1 MKNPFRKKTLT
12 PREVFIRTFLD
23 CIAPGVVKFEVDHYI
38 FGNTYRCVWA
48 LREYPASTESQAIL
62 RHLGEKS
69 GVTLR
74 IYCRQ
79 VSPGEEDRIIDNANK
94 KNKLD
99 GSDPNKLRQAVEAES
114 NLRDV
119 AELVHK
125 MHREHE
131 PLLHCAVYLEMT
143 ADSMEHLRQLQ
154 TDVLTELVRCKLNV
168 DKLLLRQKQG
178 FYCASP
184 VGYNALGREFERVL
198 PAGSVANLYPF
209 NYSGKTDP
217 NGFYIG
223 KDKYGSNI
231 VVDFDRRDSDKTSAN
246 ILILGNSGQ
255 GKSYLMKLLICN
267 LLEAGKSVVSLDA
280 EHELEELCDKLGGCF
295 IDLMAGEKRINVL
308 EVRCWNEDTE
318 ADESAPGAFRKSTL
332 LARHISFLKDFFRAY
347 KEFSDPQ
354 LDTIEIMLSK
364 LYQKWGISEET
375 DFRQLKPEDYPILSD
390 LYALINDELVNY
402 RKGSLYTRELLQEVL
417 LGLHS
422 LCVGADA
429 PFFNGHT
436 NISDD
441 RFLVFGVGGVL
452 TAARSLRNAL
462 LFNVLAYM
470 SDRLLTAGNT
480 VAALDEL
487 YLWLSNP
494 VAIEYIRNCLKRVRK
509 RDSALMM
516 ASQNLEDFD
525 QEGVR
530 EMTKPLFAIPPHQFL
545 FNPGSIDRR
554 FYMDMLQ
561 LDEAEFELIRR
572 ARRGECLFKCGA
584 ERYHLKVIAPDHIPQ
599 DWFERVQR
607 LFKSREK
614 TVSVEKTPFHGRIQ
628 CSCGAACRS
637 KRSTS
642 ARYWL
647 CMRHDGDEAACP
659 ITQIPETQIQ
669 QAFLRLYYNLKH
681 QGSCILPD
689 LIANLRSIRERKF
702 LWSVDVIELNRQIAE
717 LTSQNQ
723 LLTTLRESGC
733 VDPDIFISKSNKL
746 TEQLRAVKQAKSRI
760 LNQDGDDTIPCT
772 QELITIL
779 KRGPETLHDF
789 DGELFGQLIDK
800 VIIESNTSLR
810 FRLKNGLE
818 LRESIERTVR

>member
-1 MKNPFRKKTLT
+1 MKNPFHKKEISPQET
-12 PREVFIRTFLD
+12 FIRSFLD

-143 ADSMEHLRQLQ
+143 ADSMEYLRQLQ

-184 VGYNALGREFERVL
+184 VGHNALGREFERVL

-217 NGFYIG
+217 KGIYIG

-231 VVDFDRRDSDKTSAN
+231 VVDFDRRESDKTSAN

-267 LLEAGKSVVSLDA
+267 LLEAGKSVISLDA
-280 EHELEELCDKLGGCF
+280 EHELEELCGKLGGCF
-295 IDLMAGEKRINVL
+295 IDLMGGEKRINVL
-308 EVRCWNEDTE
+308 EVRCWNEGTDMET
-318 ADESAPGAFRKSTL
+318 DESAPEAFRKSTL

-347 KEFSDPQ
+347 KDFSDPQ
-354 LDTIEIMLSK
+354 LDTIEIMLSA
-364 LYQKWGISEET
+364 LYKKWGISEET
-375 DFRQLKPEDYPILSD
+375 DFRQLKPGDYPVLSD
-390 LYALINDELVNY
+390 LYALINNELVNY
-402 RKGSLYTRELLQEVL
+402 RNGSLYTRELLQEVL

-452 TAARSLRNAL
+452 TAAKSLRNAL

-545 FNPGSIDRR
+545 FNPGSIGRR

-584 ERYHLKVIAPDHIPQ
+584 ERYHLKVIAPDH
-599 DWFERVQR
+599 
-607 LFKSREK
+607 K
-614 TVSVEKTPFHGRIQ
+614 
-628 CSCGAACRS
+628 
-637 KRSTS
+637 
-642 ARYWL
+642 
-647 CMRHDGDEAACP
+647 
-659 ITQIPETQIQ
+659 
-669 QAFLRLYYNLKH
+669 
-681 QGSCILPD
+681 
-689 LIANLRSIRERKF
+689 
-702 LWSVDVIELNRQIAE
+702 
-717 LTSQNQ
+717 
-723 LLTTLRESGC
+723 
-733 VDPDIFISKSNKL
+733 
-746 TEQLRAVKQAKSRI
+746 AV
-760 LNQDGDDTIPCT
+760 
-772 QELITIL
+772 
-779 KRGPETLHDF
+779 
-789 DGELFGQLIDK
+789 LFGTAGGK
-800 VIIESNTSLR
+800 
-810 FRLKNGLE
+810 
-818 LRESIERTVR
+818 

>member
-1 MKNPFRKKTLT
+1 MKNPFHKKEIS
-12 PREVFIRTFLD
+12 PQEAFIRSFLD

-267 LLEAGKSVVSLDA
+267 LLEVGKSVISLDA
-280 EHELEELCDKLGGCF
+280 EHELEELCGNLNGCF
-295 IDLMAGEKRINVL
+295 VDLMAGEKRINVL

-318 ADESAPGAFRKSTL
+318 ADESAPEAFRKSTL

-347 KEFSDPQ
+347 KDFSDPQ
-354 LDTIEIMLSK
+354 LDTIEIMLSA

-375 DFRQLKPEDYPILSD
+375 DFRRLMPEDYPILSD

-402 RKGSLYTRELLQEVL
+402 RNGSLYTRELLQEAL

-441 RFLVFGVGGVL
+441 RLLVFGVGGVL

-494 VAIEYIRNCLKRVRK
+494 IAIEYIRNCLKRVRK

-545 FNPGSIDRR
+545 FNPGSIGKR

-561 LDEAEFELIRR
+561 LNEAEFDLIQH
-572 ARRGECLFKCGA
+572 ARRGECLFKCGM
-584 ERYHLKVIAPDHIPQ
+584 ERYHLEVKAPPY
-599 DWFERVQR
+599 
-607 LFKSREK
+607 K
-614 TVSVEKTPFHGRIQ
+614 
-628 CSCGAACRS
+628 AA
-637 KRSTS
+637 
-642 ARYWL
+642 
-647 CMRHDGDEAACP
+647 
-659 ITQIPETQIQ
+659 
-669 QAFLRLYYNLKH
+669 
-681 QGSCILPD
+681 
-689 LIANLRSIRERKF
+689 
-702 LWSVDVIELNRQIAE
+702 
-717 LTSQNQ
+717 
-723 LLTTLRESGC
+723 
-733 VDPDIFISKSNKL
+733 
-746 TEQLRAVKQAKSRI
+746 
-760 LNQDGDDTIPCT
+760 
-772 QELITIL
+772 
-779 KRGPETLHDF
+779 
-789 DGELFGQLIDK
+789 LFGTK
-800 VIIESNTSLR
+800 GG
-810 FRLKNGLE
+810 K
-818 LRESIERTVR
+818 

>member
-1 MKNPFRKKTLT
+1 MKNPFRKKEPT
-12 PREVFIRTFLD
+12 PREAFLRTYLD

-38 FGNTYRCVWA
+38 FGSTYRCVWA
-48 LREYPASTESQAIL
+48 LREYPASTEAQAIL

-99 GSDPNKLRQAVEAES
+99 GSDPNKLRQTVEAES

-143 ADSMEHLRQLQ
+143 ADSMERLKRLQ

-178 FYCASP
+178 FCCVSP
-184 VGYNALGREFERVL
+184 VGHNALGREFERVL

-217 NGFYIG
+217 KGIYIG

-231 VVDFDRRDSDKTSAN
+231 VVDFDRRESDKTSAN

-267 LLEAGKSVVSLDA
+267 LLEAGKSVISLDA
-280 EHELEELCDKLGGCF
+280 EHELEELCGNLGGCF

-308 EVRCWNEDTE
+308 EVRCWDEGDTSE
-318 ADESAPGAFRKSTL
+318 TDESVPEAFRKSTL
-332 LARHISFLKDFFRAY
+332 LARHISILKDFFRAY

-364 LYQKWGISEET
+364 LYQKWGITEET
-375 DFRQLKPEDYPILSD
+375 DFRQLAPEDYPILSD
-390 LYALINDELVNY
+390 LYALMEEELRHY
-402 RKGSLYTRELLQEVL
+402 QAGSLYTRELLQEVL

-422 LCVGADA
+422 LCMGADA

-436 NISDD
+436 NITGD
-441 RFLVFGVGGVL
+441 RFLVFGVGGML
-452 TAARSLRNAL
+452 TAAKSLRNAL

-509 RDSALMM
+509 RDSALLM

-545 FNPGSIDRR
+545 FNPGSIGRR

-561 LDEAEFELIRR
+561 LDEAEFELIRH

-584 ERYHLKVIAPDHIPQ
+584 ERYLLEVKAPPH
-599 DWFERVQR
+599 
-607 LFKSREK
+607 K
-614 TVSVEKTPFHGRIQ
+614 
-628 CSCGAACRS
+628 AA
-637 KRSTS
+637 
-642 ARYWL
+642 
-647 CMRHDGDEAACP
+647 
-659 ITQIPETQIQ
+659 
-669 QAFLRLYYNLKH
+669 
-681 QGSCILPD
+681 
-689 LIANLRSIRERKF
+689 
-702 LWSVDVIELNRQIAE
+702 
-717 LTSQNQ
+717 
-723 LLTTLRESGC
+723 
-733 VDPDIFISKSNKL
+733 
-746 TEQLRAVKQAKSRI
+746 
-760 LNQDGDDTIPCT
+760 
-772 QELITIL
+772 
-779 KRGPETLHDF
+779 
-789 DGELFGQLIDK
+789 LFG
-800 VIIESNTSLR
+800 TAGGR
-810 FRLKNGLE
+810 
-818 LRESIERTVR
+818 

>member
-1 MKNPFRKKTLT
+1 MRNPFRKKT
-12 PREVFIRTFLD
+12 PSPQEAFIRSFLD

-131 PLLHCAVYLEMT
+131 PLFHCAVYLEMT
-143 ADSMEHLRQLQ
+143 ADSMEYLRQLQ

-231 VVDFDRRDSDKTSAN
+231 AVDFDRRDSDKTSAN

-308 EVRCWNEDTE
+308 EVRCWNEDTDME
-318 ADESAPGAFRKSTL
+318 TDESAPEAFRKSTL

-347 KEFSDPQ
+347 KDFSDPQ
-354 LDTIEIMLSK
+354 LDTIEIMLSA
-364 LYQKWGISEET
+364 LYKKCGISEET
-375 DFRQLKPEDYPILSD
+375 DFRRLKPEDYPVLSD
-390 LYALINDELVNY
+390 LYALINNELVNY
-402 RKGSLYTRELLQEVL
+402 RNGSLYTRELLQEVL

-452 TAARSLRNAL
+452 TAAKSLRNAL

-470 SDRLLTAGNT
+470 SDRLLTVGNT

-509 RDSALMM
+509 RDSALIM

-545 FNPGSIDRR
+545 FNPGSIGRR

-572 ARRGECLFKCGA
+572 ARRGECLYKCGA
-584 ERYHLKVIAPDHIPQ
+584 ERYHLKVIAPDY
-599 DWFERVQR
+599 
-607 LFKSREK
+607 K
-614 TVSVEKTPFHGRIQ
+614 
-628 CSCGAACRS
+628 
-637 KRSTS
+637 
-642 ARYWL
+642 
-647 CMRHDGDEAACP
+647 
-659 ITQIPETQIQ
+659 
-669 QAFLRLYYNLKH
+669 
-681 QGSCILPD
+681 
-689 LIANLRSIRERKF
+689 
-702 LWSVDVIELNRQIAE
+702 
-717 LTSQNQ
+717 
-723 LLTTLRESGC
+723 
-733 VDPDIFISKSNKL
+733 
-746 TEQLRAVKQAKSRI
+746 AV
-760 LNQDGDDTIPCT
+760 
-772 QELITIL
+772 
-779 KRGPETLHDF
+779 
-789 DGELFGQLIDK
+789 LFGTAGGK
-800 VIIESNTSLR
+800 
-810 FRLKNGLE
+810 
-818 LRESIERTVR
+818 

>member
-1 MKNPFRKKTLT
+1 MKNPFCKRTPT
-12 PREVFIRTFLD
+12 PREVFIRTYLD
-23 CIAPGVVKFEVDHYI
+23 SIAPGVVKFEVDHYI
-38 FGNTYRCVWA
+38 FGSTYRCVWA
-48 LREYPASTESQAIL
+48 LREYPASTEAQAIL

-74 IYCRQ
+74 LYCRQ

-99 GSDPNKLRQAVEAES
+99 GADPNKLRQAVEAES

-143 ADSMEHLRQLQ
+143 ADSAEHLRQLQ

-217 NGFYIG
+217 NGFHIG

-280 EHELEELCDKLGGCF
+280 EHELEELCGKLGGCF

-318 ADESAPGAFRKSTL
+318 ADESAPEAFRKSTL

-347 KEFSDPQ
+347 KDFSDPQ

-364 LYQKWGISEET
+364 LYRKWGISEET

-494 VAIEYIRNCLKRVRK
+494 IAIEYIRNCLKRVRK
-509 RDSALMM
+509 RDSALIM

-545 FNPGSIDRR
+545 FNPGSIGKR

-561 LDEAEFELIRR
+561 LDEAEFELIQH
-572 ARRGECLFKCGA
+572 ARRGECLFKCGM
-584 ERYHLKVIAPDHIPQ
+584 ERYHLKVIAPDH
-599 DWFERVQR
+599 
-607 LFKSREK
+607 K
-614 TVSVEKTPFHGRIQ
+614 
-628 CSCGAACRS
+628 
-637 KRSTS
+637 
-642 ARYWL
+642 
-647 CMRHDGDEAACP
+647 
-659 ITQIPETQIQ
+659 
-669 QAFLRLYYNLKH
+669 
-681 QGSCILPD
+681 
-689 LIANLRSIRERKF
+689 
-702 LWSVDVIELNRQIAE
+702 
-717 LTSQNQ
+717 
-723 LLTTLRESGC
+723 
-733 VDPDIFISKSNKL
+733 
-746 TEQLRAVKQAKSRI
+746 AV
-760 LNQDGDDTIPCT
+760 
-772 QELITIL
+772 
-779 KRGPETLHDF
+779 
-789 DGELFGQLIDK
+789 LFGMAGGK
-800 VIIESNTSLR
+800 
-810 FRLKNGLE
+810 
-818 LRESIERTVR
+818 

>member
-69 GVTLR
+69 CVTLR

-143 ADSMEHLRQLQ
+143 ADSAEHLRQLQ

-280 EHELEELCDKLGGCF
+280 EHELEELCGKLGGCF

-308 EVRCWNEDTE
+308 EVRYWNEDTDME
-318 ADESAPGAFRKSTL
+318 TDESAPEAFRKSTL

-347 KEFSDPQ
+347 KDFSDPQ
-354 LDTIEIMLSK
+354 LDTIEIMLSE
-364 LYQKWGISEET
+364 LYRKWGISEET

-390 LYALINDELVNY
+390 LYALINNELVNY
-402 RKGSLYTRELLQEVL
+402 RNGSLYTRELLQEVL

-452 TAARSLRNAL
+452 TAAKSLRNAL

-509 RDSALMM
+509 RDSALLM

-545 FNPGSIDRR
+545 FNPGSIGRR

-572 ARRGECLFKCGA
+572 ARRGECLFKCGM
-584 ERYHLKVIAPDHIPQ
+584 ERYHLEVKAPPY
-599 DWFERVQR
+599 
-607 LFKSREK
+607 K
-614 TVSVEKTPFHGRIQ
+614 
-628 CSCGAACRS
+628 AA
-637 KRSTS
+637 
-642 ARYWL
+642 
-647 CMRHDGDEAACP
+647 
-659 ITQIPETQIQ
+659 
-669 QAFLRLYYNLKH
+669 
-681 QGSCILPD
+681 
-689 LIANLRSIRERKF
+689 
-702 LWSVDVIELNRQIAE
+702 
-717 LTSQNQ
+717 
-723 LLTTLRESGC
+723 
-733 VDPDIFISKSNKL
+733 
-746 TEQLRAVKQAKSRI
+746 
-760 LNQDGDDTIPCT
+760 
-772 QELITIL
+772 
-779 KRGPETLHDF
+779 
-789 DGELFGQLIDK
+789 LFGTK
-800 VIIESNTSLR
+800 GG
-810 FRLKNGLE
+810 K
-818 LRESIERTVR
+818 

>member
-1 MKNPFRKKTLT
+1 MKNPFHKKEIS
-12 PREVFIRTFLD
+12 PQEAFIRSFLD

-143 ADSMEHLRQLQ
+143 ADSAEHLRQLQ

-267 LLEAGKSVVSLDA
+267 LLEAGKSVISLDA
-280 EHELEELCDKLGGCF
+280 EHELEELCGNLNGCF
-295 IDLMAGEKRINVL
+295 VDLMAGERRINVL

-318 ADESAPGAFRKSTL
+318 ADESAPEAFRKSTL

-347 KEFSDPQ
+347 KDFSDPQ
-354 LDTIEIMLSK
+354 LDTIEIMLSA
-364 LYQKWGISEET
+364 LYKKWGISEET
-375 DFRQLKPEDYPILSD
+375 DFRRLTPEDYPILSD
-390 LYALINDELVNY
+390 LYALINNELVNY
-402 RKGSLYTRELLQEVL
+402 RNGSLYTRELLQEVL

-452 TAARSLRNAL
+452 TAAKSLRNAL

-487 YLWLSNP
+487 YLWLSSP
-494 VAIEYIRNCLKRVRK
+494 IAIEYIRNCLKRVRK
-509 RDSALMM
+509 RDSALIM

-545 FNPGSIDRR
+545 FNPGSIGRR

-561 LDEAEFELIRR
+561 LDEAEFELIQH

-584 ERYHLKVIAPDHIPQ
+584 ERYHLKVIAPDH
-599 DWFERVQR
+599 
-607 LFKSREK
+607 K
-614 TVSVEKTPFHGRIQ
+614 
-628 CSCGAACRS
+628 
-637 KRSTS
+637 
-642 ARYWL
+642 
-647 CMRHDGDEAACP
+647 
-659 ITQIPETQIQ
+659 
-669 QAFLRLYYNLKH
+669 
-681 QGSCILPD
+681 
-689 LIANLRSIRERKF
+689 
-702 LWSVDVIELNRQIAE
+702 
-717 LTSQNQ
+717 
-723 LLTTLRESGC
+723 
-733 VDPDIFISKSNKL
+733 
-746 TEQLRAVKQAKSRI
+746 AV
-760 LNQDGDDTIPCT
+760 
-772 QELITIL
+772 
-779 KRGPETLHDF
+779 
-789 DGELFGQLIDK
+789 LFGTAGGK
-800 VIIESNTSLR
+800 
-810 FRLKNGLE
+810 
-818 LRESIERTVR
+818 

>member
-1 MKNPFRKKTLT
+1 MKNPFRKKEPT
-12 PREVFIRTFLD
+12 PREAFLRTYLD

-99 GSDPNKLRQAVEAES
+99 GSDTNKLRQAVEAES

-143 ADSMEHLRQLQ
+143 ADSMEYLRQLQ

-267 LLEAGKSVVSLDA
+267 LLEAGKSVISLDA
-280 EHELEELCDKLGGCF
+280 EHELEELCGNLNGCF
-295 IDLMAGEKRINVL
+295 VDLMAGERRINVL

-318 ADESAPGAFRKSTL
+318 ADESAPEAFRKSTL

-347 KEFSDPQ
+347 KDFSDPQ
-354 LDTIEIMLSK
+354 LDTIEIMLSA
-364 LYQKWGISEET
+364 LYKKWGISEET
-375 DFRQLKPEDYPILSD
+375 DFRRLTPEDYPILSD
-390 LYALINDELVNY
+390 LYALINNELVNY
-402 RKGSLYTRELLQEVL
+402 RNGSLYTRELLQEVL

-452 TAARSLRNAL
+452 TAAKSLRNAL

-545 FNPGSIDRR
+545 FNPGSIGRR

-572 ARRGECLFKCGA
+572 TRRGECLFKCGA
-584 ERYHLKVIAPDHIPQ
+584 ERYHLKVIAPDH
-599 DWFERVQR
+599 
-607 LFKSREK
+607 K
-614 TVSVEKTPFHGRIQ
+614 
-628 CSCGAACRS
+628 
-637 KRSTS
+637 
-642 ARYWL
+642 
-647 CMRHDGDEAACP
+647 
-659 ITQIPETQIQ
+659 
-669 QAFLRLYYNLKH
+669 
-681 QGSCILPD
+681 
-689 LIANLRSIRERKF
+689 
-702 LWSVDVIELNRQIAE
+702 
-717 LTSQNQ
+717 
-723 LLTTLRESGC
+723 
-733 VDPDIFISKSNKL
+733 
-746 TEQLRAVKQAKSRI
+746 AV
-760 LNQDGDDTIPCT
+760 
-772 QELITIL
+772 
-779 KRGPETLHDF
+779 
-789 DGELFGQLIDK
+789 LFGTAGGK
-800 VIIESNTSLR
+800 
-810 FRLKNGLE
+810 
-818 LRESIERTVR
+818 

>member
-1 MKNPFRKKTLT
+1 MKNPFRKKEPT
-12 PREVFIRTFLD
+12 PREAFLRTYLD

-38 FGNTYRCVWA
+38 FGSTYRCVWA
-48 LREYPASTESQAIL
+48 LREYPASTEAQAIL

-99 GSDPNKLRQAVEAES
+99 GSDPNKLRQTVEAES

-143 ADSMEHLRQLQ
+143 ADSMEGLKRLQ

-178 FYCASP
+178 FCCVSP
-184 VGYNALGREFERVL
+184 VGHNALGREFERVL

-217 NGFYIG
+217 KGIYIG

-231 VVDFDRRDSDKTSAN
+231 VVDFDRRESDKTSAN

-255 GKSYLMKLLICN
+255 GKSHLMKLLICN
-267 LLEAGKSVVSLDA
+267 LLEAGKSVISLDA
-280 EHELEELCDKLGGCF
+280 EHELEELCGNLGGCF

-308 EVRCWNEDTE
+308 EVRCWDEGDTSE
-318 ADESAPGAFRKSTL
+318 TDESVPEAFRKSTL

-364 LYQKWGISEET
+364 LYQKWGITEET
-375 DFRQLKPEDYPILSD
+375 DFQQLAPEDYPILSD
-390 LYALINDELVNY
+390 LYALMEEELRHY
-402 RKGSLYTRELLQEVL
+402 QAGSLYTRELLQEVL

-422 LCVGADA
+422 LCMGADA

-436 NISDD
+436 NITGD
-441 RFLVFGVGGVL
+441 RFLVFGVGGML
-452 TAARSLRNAL
+452 TAAKSLRNAL

-509 RDSALMM
+509 RDSALLM

-545 FNPGSIDRR
+545 FNPGSIGRR

-561 LDEAEFELIRR
+561 LDEAEFELIRH

-584 ERYHLKVIAPDHIPQ
+584 ERYLLEVKAPPH
-599 DWFERVQR
+599 
-607 LFKSREK
+607 K
-614 TVSVEKTPFHGRIQ
+614 
-628 CSCGAACRS
+628 AA
-637 KRSTS
+637 
-642 ARYWL
+642 
-647 CMRHDGDEAACP
+647 
-659 ITQIPETQIQ
+659 
-669 QAFLRLYYNLKH
+669 
-681 QGSCILPD
+681 
-689 LIANLRSIRERKF
+689 
-702 LWSVDVIELNRQIAE
+702 
-717 LTSQNQ
+717 
-723 LLTTLRESGC
+723 
-733 VDPDIFISKSNKL
+733 
-746 TEQLRAVKQAKSRI
+746 
-760 LNQDGDDTIPCT
+760 
-772 QELITIL
+772 
-779 KRGPETLHDF
+779 
-789 DGELFGQLIDK
+789 LFG
-800 VIIESNTSLR
+800 TAGGR
-810 FRLKNGLE
+810 
-818 LRESIERTVR
+818 

>member
-1 MKNPFRKKTLT
+1 MKNLFHKKEIS
-12 PREVFIRTFLD
+12 PQEAFIRSFLD

-99 GSDPNKLRQAVEAES
+99 GSAPNKLRQAVEAES

-231 VVDFDRRDSDKTSAN
+231 AVDFDRRDSDKTSAN

-267 LLEAGKSVVSLDA
+267 LLETGKSVVSLDA
-280 EHELEELCDKLGGCF
+280 EHELEELCGKLGGCF

-318 ADESAPGAFRKSTL
+318 ADESVPEAFRKSTL

-347 KEFSDPQ
+347 KDFSDPQ
-354 LDTIEIMLSK
+354 LDTIEIMLSA
-364 LYQKWGISEET
+364 LYKKWGISEET
-375 DFRQLKPEDYPILSD
+375 DFRRLKPEDYPILSD

-402 RKGSLYTRELLQEVL
+402 RNGSLYTRELLQEVL

-452 TAARSLRNAL
+452 TAAKSLRNAL

-545 FNPGSIDRR
+545 FNPGSIGRR

-584 ERYHLKVIAPDHIPQ
+584 ERYHLKVIAPDH
-599 DWFERVQR
+599 
-607 LFKSREK
+607 K
-614 TVSVEKTPFHGRIQ
+614 
-628 CSCGAACRS
+628 
-637 KRSTS
+637 
-642 ARYWL
+642 
-647 CMRHDGDEAACP
+647 
-659 ITQIPETQIQ
+659 
-669 QAFLRLYYNLKH
+669 
-681 QGSCILPD
+681 
-689 LIANLRSIRERKF
+689 
-702 LWSVDVIELNRQIAE
+702 
-717 LTSQNQ
+717 
-723 LLTTLRESGC
+723 
-733 VDPDIFISKSNKL
+733 
-746 TEQLRAVKQAKSRI
+746 AV
-760 LNQDGDDTIPCT
+760 
-772 QELITIL
+772 
-779 KRGPETLHDF
+779 
-789 DGELFGQLIDK
+789 LFGMAGGK
-800 VIIESNTSLR
+800 
-810 FRLKNGLE
+810 
-818 LRESIERTVR
+818 

>member
-1 MKNPFRKKTLT
+1 MKNPFRKEALA
-12 PREVFIRTFLD
+12 PREVFIRTYLD
-23 CIAPGVVKFEVDHYI
+23 SIAPGVVKFEVDHYI
-38 FGNTYRCVWA
+38 FGNTYRCVWV

-94 KNKLD
+94 KNRLD

-143 ADSMEHLRQLQ
+143 ADSMEYLRQLQ

-217 NGFYIG
+217 NGIYIG

-231 VVDFDRRDSDKTSAN
+231 VADFDRRDSDKTSAN

-267 LLEAGKSVVSLDA
+267 LLEAGKSVISLDA
-280 EHELEELCDKLGGCF
+280 EHELEELCGKLGGCF

-308 EVRCWNEDTE
+308 EVRCWNEDTDME
-318 ADESAPGAFRKSTL
+318 TDEPAPEAFRKSTL

-347 KEFSDPQ
+347 KDFSDPQ
-354 LDTIEIMLSK
+354 LDTIEIMLSA
-364 LYQKWGISEET
+364 LYKKWGISEET
-375 DFRQLKPEDYPILSD
+375 DFRRLMPEDYPILSD
-390 LYALINDELVNY
+390 LHALINGELVNY
-402 RKGSLYTRELLQEVL
+402 RSGSLYTRELLQEVL

-452 TAARSLRNAL
+452 TAAKSLRNAL

-494 VAIEYIRNCLKRVRK
+494 IAIEYIRNCLKRVRK

-545 FNPGSIDRR
+545 FNPGSIGKR

-584 ERYHLKVIAPDHIPQ
+584 ERYHLKVIAPDH
-599 DWFERVQR
+599 
-607 LFKSREK
+607 K
-614 TVSVEKTPFHGRIQ
+614 
-628 CSCGAACRS
+628 
-637 KRSTS
+637 
-642 ARYWL
+642 
-647 CMRHDGDEAACP
+647 
-659 ITQIPETQIQ
+659 
-669 QAFLRLYYNLKH
+669 
-681 QGSCILPD
+681 
-689 LIANLRSIRERKF
+689 
-702 LWSVDVIELNRQIAE
+702 
-717 LTSQNQ
+717 
-723 LLTTLRESGC
+723 
-733 VDPDIFISKSNKL
+733 
-746 TEQLRAVKQAKSRI
+746 AV
-760 LNQDGDDTIPCT
+760 
-772 QELITIL
+772 
-779 KRGPETLHDF
+779 
-789 DGELFGQLIDK
+789 LFGTAGGK
-800 VIIESNTSLR
+800 
-810 FRLKNGLE
+810 
-818 LRESIERTVR
+818 

>member
-1 MKNPFRKKTLT
+1 MKNLFHKKEIS
-12 PREVFIRTFLD
+12 PQEAFIRSFLD

-99 GSDPNKLRQAVEAES
+99 GSAPNKLRQAVEAES

-231 VVDFDRRDSDKTSAN
+231 AVDFDRRDSDKTSAN

-267 LLEAGKSVVSLDA
+267 LLETGKSVVSLDA
-280 EHELEELCDKLGGCF
+280 EHELEELCGKLGGCF

-318 ADESAPGAFRKSTL
+318 ADESMPEAFRKSTL

-347 KEFSDPQ
+347 KDFSDPQ
-354 LDTIEIMLSK
+354 LDTIEIMLSA
-364 LYQKWGISEET
+364 LYKKWGISEET
-375 DFRQLKPEDYPILSD
+375 DFRRLKPEDYPILSD

-402 RKGSLYTRELLQEVL
+402 RNGSLYTRELLQEVL

-452 TAARSLRNAL
+452 TAAKSLRNAL

-545 FNPGSIDRR
+545 FNPGSIGRR

-584 ERYHLKVIAPDHIPQ
+584 ERYHLKVIAPDH
-599 DWFERVQR
+599 
-607 LFKSREK
+607 K
-614 TVSVEKTPFHGRIQ
+614 
-628 CSCGAACRS
+628 
-637 KRSTS
+637 
-642 ARYWL
+642 
-647 CMRHDGDEAACP
+647 
-659 ITQIPETQIQ
+659 
-669 QAFLRLYYNLKH
+669 
-681 QGSCILPD
+681 
-689 LIANLRSIRERKF
+689 
-702 LWSVDVIELNRQIAE
+702 
-717 LTSQNQ
+717 
-723 LLTTLRESGC
+723 
-733 VDPDIFISKSNKL
+733 
-746 TEQLRAVKQAKSRI
+746 AV
-760 LNQDGDDTIPCT
+760 
-772 QELITIL
+772 
-779 KRGPETLHDF
+779 
-789 DGELFGQLIDK
+789 LFGMAGGK
-800 VIIESNTSLR
+800 
-810 FRLKNGLE
+810 
-818 LRESIERTVR
+818 

>member
-1 MKNPFRKKTLT
+1 MKNPFRKKEPT
-12 PREVFIRTFLD
+12 PREAFLRTYLD

-38 FGNTYRCVWA
+38 FGSTYRCVWA
-48 LREYPASTESQAIL
+48 LREYPASTEAQAIL

-99 GSDPNKLRQAVEAES
+99 GSDPNKLRQTVEAES

-143 ADSMEHLRQLQ
+143 ADSMEGLKRLQ

-178 FYCASP
+178 FCCVSP
-184 VGYNALGREFERVL
+184 VGHNALGREFERVL

-217 NGFYIG
+217 KGIYIG

-231 VVDFDRRDSDKTSAN
+231 VVDFDRRESDKTSAN

-267 LLEAGKSVVSLDA
+267 LLEAGKSVISLDA
-280 EHELEELCDKLGGCF
+280 EHELEELCGNLGGCF

-308 EVRCWNEDTE
+308 EVRCWDEGDTSE
-318 ADESAPGAFRKSTL
+318 TDESVPEAFRKSTL

-364 LYQKWGISEET
+364 LYQKWGITEET
-375 DFRQLKPEDYPILSD
+375 DFRQLAPEDYPILSD
-390 LYALINDELVNY
+390 LYALMEEELRHY
-402 RKGSLYTRELLQEVL
+402 QAGSLYTRELLQEVL

-422 LCVGADA
+422 LCMGADA

-436 NISDD
+436 NITGD
-441 RFLVFGVGGVL
+441 RFLVFGVGGML
-452 TAARSLRNAL
+452 TAAKSLRNAL

-509 RDSALMM
+509 RDSALLM

-545 FNPGSIDRR
+545 FNPGSIGRR

-561 LDEAEFELIRR
+561 LDEAEFELIRH

-584 ERYHLKVIAPDHIPQ
+584 ERYLLEVKAPPH
-599 DWFERVQR
+599 
-607 LFKSREK
+607 K
-614 TVSVEKTPFHGRIQ
+614 
-628 CSCGAACRS
+628 AA
-637 KRSTS
+637 
-642 ARYWL
+642 
-647 CMRHDGDEAACP
+647 
-659 ITQIPETQIQ
+659 
-669 QAFLRLYYNLKH
+669 
-681 QGSCILPD
+681 
-689 LIANLRSIRERKF
+689 
-702 LWSVDVIELNRQIAE
+702 
-717 LTSQNQ
+717 
-723 LLTTLRESGC
+723 
-733 VDPDIFISKSNKL
+733 
-746 TEQLRAVKQAKSRI
+746 
-760 LNQDGDDTIPCT
+760 
-772 QELITIL
+772 
-779 KRGPETLHDF
+779 
-789 DGELFGQLIDK
+789 LFG
-800 VIIESNTSLR
+800 TAGGR
-810 FRLKNGLE
+810 
-818 LRESIERTVR
+818 

>member
-1 MKNPFRKKTLT
+1 MKNPFHKKEISPQET
-12 PREVFIRTFLD
+12 FIRSFLD

-131 PLLHCAVYLEMT
+131 PLLHCTVYLEMT
-143 ADSMEHLRQLQ
+143 ADSMEYLRQLQ

-168 DKLLLRQKQG
+168 DKLLLRQKHG

-267 LLEAGKSVVSLDA
+267 LLEVGKSVISLDA
-280 EHELEELCDKLGGCF
+280 EHELEELCGNLNGCF
-295 IDLMAGEKRINVL
+295 VDLMAGEKRINVL

-318 ADESAPGAFRKSTL
+318 ADESAPEAFRKSTL

-347 KEFSDPQ
+347 KDFSDPQ
-354 LDTIEIMLSK
+354 LDTIEIMLSA

-375 DFRQLKPEDYPILSD
+375 DFRRLMPEDYPILSD

-402 RKGSLYTRELLQEVL
+402 RNGSLYTRELLQEAL

-441 RFLVFGVGGVL
+441 RLLVFGVGGVL

-494 VAIEYIRNCLKRVRK
+494 IAIEYIRNCLKRVRK

-545 FNPGSIDRR
+545 FNPGSIGKR

-561 LDEAEFELIRR
+561 LDEAEVDLIQH
-572 ARRGECLFKCGA
+572 ARRGECLFKCGM
-584 ERYHLKVIAPDHIPQ
+584 ERYHLEVKAPPY
-599 DWFERVQR
+599 
-607 LFKSREK
+607 K
-614 TVSVEKTPFHGRIQ
+614 
-628 CSCGAACRS
+628 AA
-637 KRSTS
+637 
-642 ARYWL
+642 
-647 CMRHDGDEAACP
+647 
-659 ITQIPETQIQ
+659 
-669 QAFLRLYYNLKH
+669 
-681 QGSCILPD
+681 
-689 LIANLRSIRERKF
+689 
-702 LWSVDVIELNRQIAE
+702 
-717 LTSQNQ
+717 
-723 LLTTLRESGC
+723 
-733 VDPDIFISKSNKL
+733 
-746 TEQLRAVKQAKSRI
+746 
-760 LNQDGDDTIPCT
+760 
-772 QELITIL
+772 
-779 KRGPETLHDF
+779 
-789 DGELFGQLIDK
+789 LFGTK
-800 VIIESNTSLR
+800 GG
-810 FRLKNGLE
+810 K
-818 LRESIERTVR
+818 

>member
-1 MKNPFRKKTLT
+1 MKNPFHKKEIS
-12 PREVFIRTFLD
+12 PQEAFIRSFLD

-99 GSDPNKLRQAVEAES
+99 GSDPNKLRQTVEAES

-143 ADSMEHLRQLQ
+143 ADSVEHLRQLQ

-168 DKLLLRQKQG
+168 DKLLLRQKHG

-231 VVDFDRRDSDKTSAN
+231 VMDFDRRDSDKTSAN

-280 EHELEELCDKLGGCF
+280 EHELEELCGKLGGCF

-308 EVRCWNEDTE
+308 EVRCWNEDTDME
-318 ADESAPGAFRKSTL
+318 TDESAPEAFRKSTL

-347 KEFSDPQ
+347 KDFSDPQ
-354 LDTIEIMLSK
+354 LDTIEIMLSE
-364 LYQKWGISEET
+364 LYRKWGISEET

-390 LYALINDELVNY
+390 LYALINNELVNY
-402 RKGSLYTRELLQEVL
+402 RNGSLYTRELLQEVL

-452 TAARSLRNAL
+452 TAAKSLRNAL

-545 FNPGSIDRR
+545 FNPGSIGRR

-584 ERYHLKVIAPDHIPQ
+584 ERYHLKVIAPDH
-599 DWFERVQR
+599 
-607 LFKSREK
+607 K
-614 TVSVEKTPFHGRIQ
+614 
-628 CSCGAACRS
+628 
-637 KRSTS
+637 
-642 ARYWL
+642 
-647 CMRHDGDEAACP
+647 
-659 ITQIPETQIQ
+659 
-669 QAFLRLYYNLKH
+669 
-681 QGSCILPD
+681 
-689 LIANLRSIRERKF
+689 
-702 LWSVDVIELNRQIAE
+702 
-717 LTSQNQ
+717 
-723 LLTTLRESGC
+723 
-733 VDPDIFISKSNKL
+733 
-746 TEQLRAVKQAKSRI
+746 AV
-760 LNQDGDDTIPCT
+760 
-772 QELITIL
+772 
-779 KRGPETLHDF
+779 
-789 DGELFGQLIDK
+789 LFGTAGGK
-800 VIIESNTSLR
+800 
-810 FRLKNGLE
+810 
-818 LRESIERTVR
+818 

>member
-1 MKNPFRKKTLT
+1 MKNPFRKKEPT
-12 PREVFIRTFLD
+12 PREAFLRTYLD

-38 FGNTYRCVWA
+38 FGSTYRCVWA
-48 LREYPASTESQAIL
+48 LREYPASTEAQAIL

-99 GSDPNKLRQAVEAES
+99 GSDPNKLRQTVEAES

-143 ADSMEHLRQLQ
+143 ADSMEQLKRLQ

-178 FYCASP
+178 FCCVSP
-184 VGYNALGREFERVL
+184 VGHNALGREFERVL

-217 NGFYIG
+217 KGIYIG

-231 VVDFDRRDSDKTSAN
+231 VVDFDRRESDKTSAN

-267 LLEAGKSVVSLDA
+267 LLEAGKSVISLDA
-280 EHELEELCDKLGGCF
+280 EHELEELCRNLGGCF

-308 EVRCWNEDTE
+308 EVRCWDEGDTSE
-318 ADESAPGAFRKSTL
+318 TDESAPEAFRKSTL

-364 LYQKWGISEET
+364 LYQKWSITEET
-375 DFRQLKPEDYPILSD
+375 DFRQLAPEDYPILSD
-390 LYALINDELVNY
+390 LYALMEEELRHY
-402 RKGSLYTRELLQEVL
+402 QAGSLYTRELLQEVL

-422 LCVGADA
+422 LCMGADA

-436 NISDD
+436 NITGD
-441 RFLVFGVGGVL
+441 RFLVFGVGGML
-452 TAARSLRNAL
+452 TAAKSLRNAL

-509 RDSALMM
+509 RDSALLM

-545 FNPGSIDRR
+545 FNPGSIGRR

-561 LDEAEFELIRR
+561 LDEAEFELIRH

-584 ERYHLKVIAPDHIPQ
+584 ERYLLEVKAPPH
-599 DWFERVQR
+599 
-607 LFKSREK
+607 K
-614 TVSVEKTPFHGRIQ
+614 
-628 CSCGAACRS
+628 AA
-637 KRSTS
+637 
-642 ARYWL
+642 
-647 CMRHDGDEAACP
+647 
-659 ITQIPETQIQ
+659 
-669 QAFLRLYYNLKH
+669 
-681 QGSCILPD
+681 
-689 LIANLRSIRERKF
+689 
-702 LWSVDVIELNRQIAE
+702 
-717 LTSQNQ
+717 
-723 LLTTLRESGC
+723 
-733 VDPDIFISKSNKL
+733 
-746 TEQLRAVKQAKSRI
+746 
-760 LNQDGDDTIPCT
+760 
-772 QELITIL
+772 
-779 KRGPETLHDF
+779 
-789 DGELFGQLIDK
+789 LFG
-800 VIIESNTSLR
+800 TAGGR
-810 FRLKNGLE
+810 
-818 LRESIERTVR
+818 

>member
-1 MKNPFRKKTLT
+1 MKNPFHKKEIS
-12 PREVFIRTFLD
+12 PQEAFIRSFLD

-143 ADSMEHLRQLQ
+143 ADSMEYLRQLQ

-280 EHELEELCDKLGGCF
+280 EHELEELCGKLGGCF

-308 EVRCWNEDTE
+308 EVRCWDEDTE
-318 ADESAPGAFRKSTL
+318 ADESAPEAFRKSTL

-347 KEFSDPQ
+347 KDFSDPQ

-364 LYQKWGISEET
+364 LYRKWGISEET
-375 DFRQLKPEDYPILSD
+375 DFRQLKPEGYPILSD
-390 LYALINDELVNY
+390 LYALINNELVNY
-402 RKGSLYTRELLQEVL
+402 RNGSLYTRELLQEVL

-452 TAARSLRNAL
+452 TAAKSLRNAL

-545 FNPGSIDRR
+545 FNPGSIGRR

-584 ERYHLKVIAPDHIPQ
+584 ERYHLKVIAPDH
-599 DWFERVQR
+599 
-607 LFKSREK
+607 K
-614 TVSVEKTPFHGRIQ
+614 
-628 CSCGAACRS
+628 
-637 KRSTS
+637 
-642 ARYWL
+642 
-647 CMRHDGDEAACP
+647 
-659 ITQIPETQIQ
+659 
-669 QAFLRLYYNLKH
+669 
-681 QGSCILPD
+681 
-689 LIANLRSIRERKF
+689 
-702 LWSVDVIELNRQIAE
+702 
-717 LTSQNQ
+717 
-723 LLTTLRESGC
+723 
-733 VDPDIFISKSNKL
+733 
-746 TEQLRAVKQAKSRI
+746 AV
-760 LNQDGDDTIPCT
+760 
-772 QELITIL
+772 
-779 KRGPETLHDF
+779 
-789 DGELFGQLIDK
+789 LFGTAGGK
-800 VIIESNTSLR
+800 
-810 FRLKNGLE
+810 
-818 LRESIERTVR
+818 

>member
-12 PREVFIRTFLD
+12 PQETFIRSFLD

-143 ADSMEHLRQLQ
+143 ADSAEHLRQLQ

-178 FYCASP
+178 FCCASP

-308 EVRCWNEDTE
+308 EVRCWNEDTDME
-318 ADESAPGAFRKSTL
+318 TDESAPEAFRKSTL

-347 KEFSDPQ
+347 KDFSDPQ
-354 LDTIEIMLSK
+354 LDTIEIMLSA
-364 LYQKWGISEET
+364 LYKKWGISEET
-375 DFRQLKPEDYPILSD
+375 DFRRLTPEDYPILSD
-390 LYALINDELVNY
+390 LYALINNELVNY
-402 RKGSLYTRELLQEVL
+402 RNSSLYTRELLQEVL

-452 TAARSLRNAL
+452 TVAKSLRNAL

-545 FNPGSIDRR
+545 FNPGSIGKR

-584 ERYHLKVIAPDHIPQ
+584 ERYHLKVIAPDH
-599 DWFERVQR
+599 
-607 LFKSREK
+607 K
-614 TVSVEKTPFHGRIQ
+614 
-628 CSCGAACRS
+628 
-637 KRSTS
+637 
-642 ARYWL
+642 
-647 CMRHDGDEAACP
+647 
-659 ITQIPETQIQ
+659 
-669 QAFLRLYYNLKH
+669 
-681 QGSCILPD
+681 
-689 LIANLRSIRERKF
+689 
-702 LWSVDVIELNRQIAE
+702 
-717 LTSQNQ
+717 
-723 LLTTLRESGC
+723 
-733 VDPDIFISKSNKL
+733 
-746 TEQLRAVKQAKSRI
+746 AV
-760 LNQDGDDTIPCT
+760 
-772 QELITIL
+772 
-779 KRGPETLHDF
+779 
-789 DGELFGQLIDK
+789 LFGTAGGK
-800 VIIESNTSLR
+800 
-810 FRLKNGLE
+810 
-818 LRESIERTVR
+818 

>member
-1 MKNPFRKKTLT
+1 MKNPFHKKEISPQET
-12 PREVFIRTFLD
+12 FIRSFLD

-38 FGNTYRCVWA
+38 FGNTYRCVWV

-143 ADSMEHLRQLQ
+143 ADSAEHLRQLQ

-267 LLEAGKSVVSLDA
+267 LLEAGKSVISLDA
-280 EHELEELCDKLGGCF
+280 EHELEELCGNLNGCF
-295 IDLMAGEKRINVL
+295 VDLMAGERRINVL

-318 ADESAPGAFRKSTL
+318 TDESAPEAFRKSTL

-347 KEFSDPQ
+347 KDFSDPQ
-354 LDTIEIMLSK
+354 LDTIEIMLSA
-364 LYQKWGISEET
+364 LYKKWGISEET
-375 DFRQLKPEDYPILSD
+375 DFRRLTPEDYPILSD
-390 LYALINDELVNY
+390 LYALINNELVNY
-402 RKGSLYTRELLQEVL
+402 RNGSLYTRELLQEVL

-452 TAARSLRNAL
+452 TAAKSLRNAL

-470 SDRLLTAGNT
+470 SDRLLTVGNT

-487 YLWLSNP
+487 YLWLSSP
-494 VAIEYIRNCLKRVRK
+494 IAIEYIRNCLKRVRK
-509 RDSALMM
+509 RDSALIM

-545 FNPGSIDRR
+545 FNPGSIGRR

-561 LDEAEFELIRR
+561 LDEAEFELIQH

-584 ERYHLKVIAPDHIPQ
+584 ERYHLKVIAPDH
-599 DWFERVQR
+599 
-607 LFKSREK
+607 K
-614 TVSVEKTPFHGRIQ
+614 
-628 CSCGAACRS
+628 
-637 KRSTS
+637 
-642 ARYWL
+642 
-647 CMRHDGDEAACP
+647 
-659 ITQIPETQIQ
+659 
-669 QAFLRLYYNLKH
+669 
-681 QGSCILPD
+681 
-689 LIANLRSIRERKF
+689 
-702 LWSVDVIELNRQIAE
+702 
-717 LTSQNQ
+717 
-723 LLTTLRESGC
+723 
-733 VDPDIFISKSNKL
+733 
-746 TEQLRAVKQAKSRI
+746 AV
-760 LNQDGDDTIPCT
+760 
-772 QELITIL
+772 
-779 KRGPETLHDF
+779 
-789 DGELFGQLIDK
+789 LFGTAGGK
-800 VIIESNTSLR
+800 
-810 FRLKNGLE
+810 
-818 LRESIERTVR
+818 

>member
-1 MKNPFRKKTLT
+1 MKNPFHKKEISPQET
-12 PREVFIRTFLD
+12 FIRSFLD

-119 AELVHK
+119 ADLVHK

-143 ADSMEHLRQLQ
+143 AGSMEHLRQLQ

-280 EHELEELCDKLGGCF
+280 EHELEELCGKLGGCF
-295 IDLMAGEKRINVL
+295 IDLMGGEKRINVL

-318 ADESAPGAFRKSTL
+318 ADESAPEAFRKSTL

-347 KEFSDPQ
+347 KDFSDPQ
-354 LDTIEIMLSK
+354 LDTIEIMLSA

-375 DFRQLKPEDYPILSD
+375 DFRRLTPEDYPILSD

-402 RKGSLYTRELLQEVL
+402 RNGSLYTRELLQEVL

-452 TAARSLRNAL
+452 TAAKSLRNAL

-494 VAIEYIRNCLKRVRK
+494 IAIEYIRNCLKRVRK

-545 FNPGSIDRR
+545 FNPGSIGKR

-584 ERYHLKVIAPDHIPQ
+584 ERYHLKVIAPDH
-599 DWFERVQR
+599 
-607 LFKSREK
+607 K
-614 TVSVEKTPFHGRIQ
+614 
-628 CSCGAACRS
+628 
-637 KRSTS
+637 
-642 ARYWL
+642 
-647 CMRHDGDEAACP
+647 
-659 ITQIPETQIQ
+659 
-669 QAFLRLYYNLKH
+669 
-681 QGSCILPD
+681 
-689 LIANLRSIRERKF
+689 
-702 LWSVDVIELNRQIAE
+702 
-717 LTSQNQ
+717 
-723 LLTTLRESGC
+723 
-733 VDPDIFISKSNKL
+733 
-746 TEQLRAVKQAKSRI
+746 AV
-760 LNQDGDDTIPCT
+760 
-772 QELITIL
+772 
-779 KRGPETLHDF
+779 
-789 DGELFGQLIDK
+789 LFGTK
-800 VIIESNTSLR
+800 GG
-810 FRLKNGLE
+810 K
-818 LRESIERTVR
+818 

>member
-1 MKNPFRKKTLT
+1 MKNPFRKKALA
-12 PREVFIRTFLD
+12 PREVFIRTYLD
-23 CIAPGVVKFEVDHYI
+23 SIAPGVVKFEVDHYI
-38 FGNTYRCVWA
+38 FGNTYRCAWA

-74 IYCRQ
+74 IYCQQ

-143 ADSMEHLRQLQ
+143 ADSAEHLRQLQ

-198 PAGSVANLYPF
+198 PAGSVANLYPI

-267 LLEAGKSVVSLDA
+267 LLEAGKSVISLDA
-280 EHELEELCDKLGGCF
+280 EHELEELCGNLNGCF
-295 IDLMAGEKRINVL
+295 VDLMAGERRINVL

-318 ADESAPGAFRKSTL
+318 ADESAPEAFRKSTL

-347 KEFSDPQ
+347 KDFSDPQ
-354 LDTIEIMLSK
+354 LDTIEIMLSA
-364 LYQKWGISEET
+364 LYKKWGISEKT
-375 DFRQLKPEDYPILSD
+375 DFRRLTPEDYPILSD
-390 LYALINDELVNY
+390 LYALINNELVDY
-402 RKGSLYTRELLQEVL
+402 RNGSLYTRELLQEVL

-452 TAARSLRNAL
+452 TAAKSLRNAL

-545 FNPGSIDRR
+545 FNPGSIGRR

-584 ERYHLKVIAPDHIPQ
+584 ERYHLKVIAPDH
-599 DWFERVQR
+599 
-607 LFKSREK
+607 K
-614 TVSVEKTPFHGRIQ
+614 
-628 CSCGAACRS
+628 
-637 KRSTS
+637 
-642 ARYWL
+642 
-647 CMRHDGDEAACP
+647 
-659 ITQIPETQIQ
+659 
-669 QAFLRLYYNLKH
+669 
-681 QGSCILPD
+681 
-689 LIANLRSIRERKF
+689 
-702 LWSVDVIELNRQIAE
+702 
-717 LTSQNQ
+717 
-723 LLTTLRESGC
+723 
-733 VDPDIFISKSNKL
+733 
-746 TEQLRAVKQAKSRI
+746 AV
-760 LNQDGDDTIPCT
+760 
-772 QELITIL
+772 
-779 KRGPETLHDF
+779 
-789 DGELFGQLIDK
+789 LFGTAGGK
-800 VIIESNTSLR
+800 
-810 FRLKNGLE
+810 
-818 LRESIERTVR
+818 

>member
-1 MKNPFRKKTLT
+1 MKNPFRKKEPT
-12 PREVFIRTFLD
+12 PREAFLRTYLD

-38 FGNTYRCVWA
+38 FGSTYRCVWA
-48 LREYPASTESQAIL
+48 LREYPASTEAQAIL

-99 GSDPNKLRQAVEAES
+99 GSDPNKLRQPVEAES

-143 ADSMEHLRQLQ
+143 ADSMEQLKRLQ

-168 DKLLLRQKQG
+168 DKLLLRQQQG
-178 FYCASP
+178 FCCVST
-184 VGYNALGREFERVL
+184 VGHNALGREFERVL

-217 NGFYIG
+217 KGIYIG

-231 VVDFDRRDSDKTSAN
+231 VVDFDRRESDKTSAN

-267 LLEAGKSVVSLDA
+267 LLEAGKSVISLDA
-280 EHELEELCDKLGGCF
+280 EHELEELCGNLGGCF
-295 IDLMAGEKRINVL
+295 IDLMDGEKRINVL
-308 EVRCWNEDTE
+308 EVRCWDEGDTSE
-318 ADESAPGAFRKSTL
+318 TDESAPEAFRKSTL

-364 LYQKWGISEET
+364 VYQKWGITEET
-375 DFRQLKPEDYPILSD
+375 DFRQLAPEDYPILSD
-390 LYALINDELVNY
+390 LYALMEEELRHY
-402 RKGSLYTRELLQEVL
+402 QAGSLYTRELLQEVL

-422 LCVGADA
+422 LCMGADA

-436 NISDD
+436 NITGD
-441 RFLVFGVGGVL
+441 RFLVFGVGGML
-452 TAARSLRNAL
+452 TAAKSLRNAL

-509 RDSALMM
+509 RDSALLM

-545 FNPGSIDRR
+545 FNPGSIGRR

-561 LDEAEFELIRR
+561 LDEAEFELIRH

-584 ERYHLKVIAPDHIPQ
+584 ERYLLEVKAPPH
-599 DWFERVQR
+599 
-607 LFKSREK
+607 K
-614 TVSVEKTPFHGRIQ
+614 
-628 CSCGAACRS
+628 AA
-637 KRSTS
+637 
-642 ARYWL
+642 
-647 CMRHDGDEAACP
+647 
-659 ITQIPETQIQ
+659 
-669 QAFLRLYYNLKH
+669 
-681 QGSCILPD
+681 
-689 LIANLRSIRERKF
+689 
-702 LWSVDVIELNRQIAE
+702 
-717 LTSQNQ
+717 
-723 LLTTLRESGC
+723 
-733 VDPDIFISKSNKL
+733 
-746 TEQLRAVKQAKSRI
+746 
-760 LNQDGDDTIPCT
+760 
-772 QELITIL
+772 
-779 KRGPETLHDF
+779 
-789 DGELFGQLIDK
+789 LFG
-800 VIIESNTSLR
+800 TAGGR
-810 FRLKNGLE
+810 
-818 LRESIERTVR
+818 

>member
-1 MKNPFRKKTLT
+1 MKNPFHKKEIS
-12 PREVFIRTFLD
+12 PQEAFIRSFLD
-23 CIAPGVVKFEVDHYI
+23 SIAPGVVKFEVDHYI

-143 ADSMEHLRQLQ
+143 ADSMEHLRQIQ

-209 NYSGKTDP
+209 NYSGKADP

-280 EHELEELCDKLGGCF
+280 EHELEELCGKLGGCF

-308 EVRCWNEDTE
+308 EVRYWNEDTE
-318 ADESAPGAFRKSTL
+318 TDEPAPEAFRKSTL

-347 KEFSDPQ
+347 KDFSDPQ
-354 LDTIEIMLSK
+354 LDTIEIMLSA
-364 LYQKWGISEET
+364 LYKKWGISEET
-375 DFRQLKPEDYPILSD
+375 DFRRLMPEDYPILSD
-390 LYALINDELVNY
+390 LYALINNELVNY
-402 RKGSLYTRELLQEVL
+402 RNGSLYTRELLQEVL

-452 TAARSLRNAL
+452 TAAKSLRNAL

-545 FNPGSIDRR
+545 FNPGSIGRR

-561 LDEAEFELIRR
+561 LDEAEFELIQR

-584 ERYHLKVIAPDHIPQ
+584 ERYHLKVIAPDH
-599 DWFERVQR
+599 
-607 LFKSREK
+607 K
-614 TVSVEKTPFHGRIQ
+614 
-628 CSCGAACRS
+628 
-637 KRSTS
+637 
-642 ARYWL
+642 
-647 CMRHDGDEAACP
+647 
-659 ITQIPETQIQ
+659 
-669 QAFLRLYYNLKH
+669 
-681 QGSCILPD
+681 
-689 LIANLRSIRERKF
+689 
-702 LWSVDVIELNRQIAE
+702 
-717 LTSQNQ
+717 
-723 LLTTLRESGC
+723 
-733 VDPDIFISKSNKL
+733 
-746 TEQLRAVKQAKSRI
+746 AV
-760 LNQDGDDTIPCT
+760 
-772 QELITIL
+772 
-779 KRGPETLHDF
+779 
-789 DGELFGQLIDK
+789 LFGTAGGK
-800 VIIESNTSLR
+800 
-810 FRLKNGLE
+810 
-818 LRESIERTVR
+818 

>member
-1 MKNPFRKKTLT
+1 MKNPFHKKEIS
-12 PREVFIRTFLD
+12 PQEAFIRSFLD

-143 ADSMEHLRQLQ
+143 ADSMEYLRQLQ

-168 DKLLLRQKQG
+168 DKLLLRQKHG

-267 LLEAGKSVVSLDA
+267 LLEVGKSVISLDA
-280 EHELEELCDKLGGCF
+280 EHELEELCGNLNGCF
-295 IDLMAGEKRINVL
+295 VDLMAGEKRINVL

-318 ADESAPGAFRKSTL
+318 ADESAPEAFRKSTL

-347 KEFSDPQ
+347 KDFSDPQ
-354 LDTIEIMLSK
+354 LDTIEIMLSA

-375 DFRQLKPEDYPILSD
+375 DFRRLMPEDYPILSD

-402 RKGSLYTRELLQEVL
+402 RNGSLYTRELLQEAL

-441 RFLVFGVGGVL
+441 RLLVFGVGGVL

-494 VAIEYIRNCLKRVRK
+494 IAIEYIRNCLKRVRK

-545 FNPGSIDRR
+545 FNPGSIGKR

-561 LDEAEFELIRR
+561 LDEAEFDLIQH
-572 ARRGECLFKCGA
+572 ARRGECLFKCGM
-584 ERYHLKVIAPDHIPQ
+584 ERYHLEVKAPPY
-599 DWFERVQR
+599 
-607 LFKSREK
+607 K
-614 TVSVEKTPFHGRIQ
+614 
-628 CSCGAACRS
+628 AA
-637 KRSTS
+637 
-642 ARYWL
+642 
-647 CMRHDGDEAACP
+647 
-659 ITQIPETQIQ
+659 
-669 QAFLRLYYNLKH
+669 
-681 QGSCILPD
+681 
-689 LIANLRSIRERKF
+689 
-702 LWSVDVIELNRQIAE
+702 
-717 LTSQNQ
+717 
-723 LLTTLRESGC
+723 
-733 VDPDIFISKSNKL
+733 
-746 TEQLRAVKQAKSRI
+746 
-760 LNQDGDDTIPCT
+760 
-772 QELITIL
+772 
-779 KRGPETLHDF
+779 
-789 DGELFGQLIDK
+789 LFGTK
-800 VIIESNTSLR
+800 GG
-810 FRLKNGLE
+810 K
-818 LRESIERTVR
+818 

>member
-1 MKNPFRKKTLT
+1 MKNPFRKKEPT
-12 PREVFIRTFLD
+12 PREAFLRTYLD

-38 FGNTYRCVWA
+38 FGSTYRCVWA
-48 LREYPASTESQAIL
+48 LREYPASTEAQAIL

-99 GSDPNKLRQAVEAES
+99 GSDPNKLRQTVEAES

-143 ADSMEHLRQLQ
+143 ADSVEGLKRLQ

-178 FYCASP
+178 FCCVST
-184 VGYNALGREFERVL
+184 VGHNALGREFERVL

-217 NGFYIG
+217 KGIYIG

-231 VVDFDRRDSDKTSAN
+231 VVDFDRRESDKTSAN

-267 LLEAGKSVVSLDA
+267 LLEAGKSVISLDA
-280 EHELEELCDKLGGCF
+280 EHELEELCGNLGGCF

-308 EVRCWNEDTE
+308 EVRCWDEGDTSE
-318 ADESAPGAFRKSTL
+318 TDESVPEAFRKSTL

-364 LYQKWGISEET
+364 LYQKWGITEET
-375 DFRQLKPEDYPILSD
+375 DFRQLAPEDYPILSD
-390 LYALINDELVNY
+390 LYALMEEELRHY
-402 RKGSLYTRELLQEVL
+402 QAGSLYTRELLQEVL

-422 LCVGADA
+422 LCMGADA

-436 NISDD
+436 NITGD
-441 RFLVFGVGGVL
+441 RFLVFGVGGML
-452 TAARSLRNAL
+452 TAAKSLRNAL

-509 RDSALMM
+509 RDSALLM

-545 FNPGSIDRR
+545 FNPGSIGRR

-561 LDEAEFELIRR
+561 LDEAEFELIRH

-584 ERYHLKVIAPDHIPQ
+584 ERYLLEVKAPPH
-599 DWFERVQR
+599 
-607 LFKSREK
+607 K
-614 TVSVEKTPFHGRIQ
+614 
-628 CSCGAACRS
+628 AA
-637 KRSTS
+637 
-642 ARYWL
+642 
-647 CMRHDGDEAACP
+647 
-659 ITQIPETQIQ
+659 
-669 QAFLRLYYNLKH
+669 
-681 QGSCILPD
+681 
-689 LIANLRSIRERKF
+689 
-702 LWSVDVIELNRQIAE
+702 
-717 LTSQNQ
+717 
-723 LLTTLRESGC
+723 
-733 VDPDIFISKSNKL
+733 
-746 TEQLRAVKQAKSRI
+746 
-760 LNQDGDDTIPCT
+760 
-772 QELITIL
+772 
-779 KRGPETLHDF
+779 
-789 DGELFGQLIDK
+789 LFG
-800 VIIESNTSLR
+800 TAGGR
-810 FRLKNGLE
+810 
-818 LRESIERTVR
+818 

>member
-1 MKNPFRKKTLT
+1 MKNPFRKKEPT
-12 PREVFIRTFLD
+12 PREAFLRTYLD

-38 FGNTYRCVWA
+38 FGSTYRCVWA
-48 LREYPASTESQAIL
+48 LREYPASTEAQAIL

-99 GSDPNKLRQAVEAES
+99 GSDPNKLRQTVEAES

-143 ADSMEHLRQLQ
+143 ADSMEQLKRLQ

-178 FYCASP
+178 FCCVSP
-184 VGYNALGREFERVL
+184 VGHNALGREFERVL

-217 NGFYIG
+217 KGIYIG

-231 VVDFDRRDSDKTSAN
+231 VVDFDRRESDKTSTN

-267 LLEAGKSVVSLDA
+267 LLEAGKSVISLDA
-280 EHELEELCDKLGGCF
+280 EHELEELCGNLGGCF

-308 EVRCWNEDTE
+308 EVRCWDEGDTSE
-318 ADESAPGAFRKSTL
+318 ADESVPEAFRKSTL

-347 KEFSDPQ
+347 KDFSDPQ

-364 LYQKWGISEET
+364 LYQKWGITEET
-375 DFRQLKPEDYPILSD
+375 DFRQLTPEDYPILSD
-390 LYALINDELVNY
+390 LYALMEEELRHY
-402 RKGSLYTRELLQEVL
+402 REGSLYTRELLQEVL

-422 LCVGADA
+422 LCMGADA

-436 NISDD
+436 NITGD
-441 RFLVFGVGGVL
+441 RFLVFGVGGML
-452 TAARSLRNAL
+452 TAAKSLRNAL

-509 RDSALMM
+509 RDSALLM

-545 FNPGSIDRR
+545 FNPGSIGRR

-561 LDEAEFELIRR
+561 LDEAEFELIRH

-584 ERYHLKVIAPDHIPQ
+584 ERYLLEVKAPPH
-599 DWFERVQR
+599 
-607 LFKSREK
+607 K
-614 TVSVEKTPFHGRIQ
+614 
-628 CSCGAACRS
+628 AA
-637 KRSTS
+637 
-642 ARYWL
+642 
-647 CMRHDGDEAACP
+647 
-659 ITQIPETQIQ
+659 
-669 QAFLRLYYNLKH
+669 
-681 QGSCILPD
+681 
-689 LIANLRSIRERKF
+689 
-702 LWSVDVIELNRQIAE
+702 
-717 LTSQNQ
+717 
-723 LLTTLRESGC
+723 
-733 VDPDIFISKSNKL
+733 
-746 TEQLRAVKQAKSRI
+746 
-760 LNQDGDDTIPCT
+760 
-772 QELITIL
+772 
-779 KRGPETLHDF
+779 
-789 DGELFGQLIDK
+789 LFG
-800 VIIESNTSLR
+800 TAGGR
-810 FRLKNGLE
+810 
-818 LRESIERTVR
+818 

>member
-1 MKNPFRKKTLT
+1 MKNPFHKKEIS
-12 PREVFIRTFLD
+12 PQEAFIRSFLD

-99 GSDPNKLRQAVEAES
+99 GSDPNKLRQTVEAES

-143 ADSMEHLRQLQ
+143 ADSMEQLKRLQ

-178 FYCASP
+178 FCCVSP
-184 VGYNALGREFERVL
+184 VGHNALGREFERVL

-217 NGFYIG
+217 KGIYIG

-231 VVDFDRRDSDKTSAN
+231 VVDFDRRESDKTSAN

-267 LLEAGKSVVSLDA
+267 LLEAGKSVISLDA
-280 EHELEELCDKLGGCF
+280 EHELEELCRNLGGCF
-295 IDLMAGEKRINVL
+295 IDLMTGEKRINVL
-308 EVRCWNEDTE
+308 EVRCWDEGDTSE
-318 ADESAPGAFRKSTL
+318 TDESAPEAFRKSTL

-364 LYQKWGISEET
+364 LYQKWGITEET
-375 DFRQLKPEDYPILSD
+375 DFRQLAPEDYPILSD
-390 LYALINDELVNY
+390 LYALMEEELRHY
-402 RKGSLYTRELLQEVL
+402 QAGSLYTRELLQEVL

-452 TAARSLRNAL
+452 TAAKSLRNAL

-545 FNPGSIDRR
+545 FNPGSIGRR

-584 ERYHLKVIAPDHIPQ
+584 ERYHLKVIAPDH
-599 DWFERVQR
+599 
-607 LFKSREK
+607 K
-614 TVSVEKTPFHGRIQ
+614 
-628 CSCGAACRS
+628 
-637 KRSTS
+637 
-642 ARYWL
+642 
-647 CMRHDGDEAACP
+647 
-659 ITQIPETQIQ
+659 
-669 QAFLRLYYNLKH
+669 
-681 QGSCILPD
+681 
-689 LIANLRSIRERKF
+689 
-702 LWSVDVIELNRQIAE
+702 
-717 LTSQNQ
+717 
-723 LLTTLRESGC
+723 
-733 VDPDIFISKSNKL
+733 
-746 TEQLRAVKQAKSRI
+746 AV
-760 LNQDGDDTIPCT
+760 
-772 QELITIL
+772 
-779 KRGPETLHDF
+779 
-789 DGELFGQLIDK
+789 LFGTAGGK
-800 VIIESNTSLR
+800 
-810 FRLKNGLE
+810 
-818 LRESIERTVR
+818 

>member
-1 MKNPFRKKTLT
+1 MKNPFRKKALA
-12 PREVFIRTFLD
+12 PREVFIRTYLD
-23 CIAPGVVKFEVDHYI
+23 SIAPGVVKFEVDHYI
-38 FGNTYRCVWA
+38 FGNTYRCAWA

-143 ADSMEHLRQLQ
+143 ADSMEYLRQLQ

-184 VGYNALGREFERVL
+184 VGYNTLGREFERVL

-280 EHELEELCDKLGGCF
+280 EHELEELCGKLGGCF

-318 ADESAPGAFRKSTL
+318 ADESAPEAFRKSTL

-347 KEFSDPQ
+347 KDFSDPQ
-354 LDTIEIMLSK
+354 LDTIEIMLSA
-364 LYQKWGISEET
+364 LYKKWGISEET
-375 DFRQLKPEDYPILSD
+375 DFRRLKPEDYPVLSD
-390 LYALINDELVNY
+390 LYALINNELVNY
-402 RKGSLYTRELLQEVL
+402 RNGSLYTRELLQEVL

-452 TAARSLRNAL
+452 TAAKSLRNAL

-545 FNPGSIDRR
+545 FNPGSIGRR

-561 LDEAEFELIRR
+561 LDEAEFELIQR

-584 ERYHLKVIAPDHIPQ
+584 ERYHLKVIAPDH
-599 DWFERVQR
+599 
-607 LFKSREK
+607 K
-614 TVSVEKTPFHGRIQ
+614 
-628 CSCGAACRS
+628 
-637 KRSTS
+637 
-642 ARYWL
+642 
-647 CMRHDGDEAACP
+647 
-659 ITQIPETQIQ
+659 
-669 QAFLRLYYNLKH
+669 
-681 QGSCILPD
+681 
-689 LIANLRSIRERKF
+689 
-702 LWSVDVIELNRQIAE
+702 
-717 LTSQNQ
+717 
-723 LLTTLRESGC
+723 
-733 VDPDIFISKSNKL
+733 
-746 TEQLRAVKQAKSRI
+746 AV
-760 LNQDGDDTIPCT
+760 
-772 QELITIL
+772 
-779 KRGPETLHDF
+779 
-789 DGELFGQLIDK
+789 LFGTAGGK
-800 VIIESNTSLR
+800 
-810 FRLKNGLE
+810 
-818 LRESIERTVR
+818 

>member
-1 MKNPFRKKTLT
+1 MKNPFHKKEIS
-12 PREVFIRTFLD
+12 PQEAFIRSFLD

-74 IYCRQ
+74 LYCRQ

-143 ADSMEHLRQLQ
+143 ADSMEYLRQLQ

-178 FYCASP
+178 FYCGSP

-267 LLEAGKSVVSLDA
+267 LLEAGKSVISLDA
-280 EHELEELCDKLGGCF
+280 EHELEELCGNLNGCF
-295 IDLMAGEKRINVL
+295 VDLMAGERRINVL

-318 ADESAPGAFRKSTL
+318 ADESAPEAFRKSTL

-347 KEFSDPQ
+347 KDFSDPQ
-354 LDTIEIMLSK
+354 LDTIEIMLSA
-364 LYQKWGISEET
+364 LYKKWGISEET
-375 DFRQLKPEDYPILSD
+375 DFRRLTPEDYPILSD
-390 LYALINDELVNY
+390 LYALINNELVNY
-402 RKGSLYTRELLQEVL
+402 RNGSLYTRELLQEVL

-452 TAARSLRNAL
+452 TAAKSLRNAL

-584 ERYHLKVIAPDHIPQ
+584 ERYHLKVIAPDHKAI
-599 DWFERVQR
+599 
-607 LFKSREK
+607 
-614 TVSVEKTPFHGRIQ
+614 
-628 CSCGAACRS
+628 
-637 KRSTS
+637 
-642 ARYWL
+642 
-647 CMRHDGDEAACP
+647 
-659 ITQIPETQIQ
+659 
-669 QAFLRLYYNLKH
+669 
-681 QGSCILPD
+681 
-689 LIANLRSIRERKF
+689 
-702 LWSVDVIELNRQIAE
+702 
-717 LTSQNQ
+717 
-723 LLTTLRESGC
+723 
-733 VDPDIFISKSNKL
+733 
-746 TEQLRAVKQAKSRI
+746 
-760 LNQDGDDTIPCT
+760 
-772 QELITIL
+772 
-779 KRGPETLHDF
+779 
-789 DGELFGQLIDK
+789 LFGTAGGK
-800 VIIESNTSLR
+800 
-810 FRLKNGLE
+810 
-818 LRESIERTVR
+818 

>member
-1 MKNPFRKKTLT
+1 MRNPFRKKT
-12 PREVFIRTFLD
+12 PSPQEAFIRSFLD

-143 ADSMEHLRQLQ
+143 ADSMGHLRQLQ

-280 EHELEELCDKLGGCF
+280 EHELEELCGKLGGCF

-308 EVRCWNEDTE
+308 EVRCWNEDTDME
-318 ADESAPGAFRKSTL
+318 TDESAPEAFRKSTL

-347 KEFSDPQ
+347 KDFSDPQ
-354 LDTIEIMLSK
+354 LDTIEIMLSA

-375 DFRQLKPEDYPILSD
+375 DFRQLKPGDYPVLSD
-390 LYALINDELVNY
+390 LYALINNELVNY
-402 RKGSLYTRELLQEVL
+402 RNGSLYTRELLQEVL

-452 TAARSLRNAL
+452 TAAKSLRNAL

-545 FNPGSIDRR
+545 FNPGSIGRR

-584 ERYHLKVIAPDHIPQ
+584 ERYHLKVIAPDH
-599 DWFERVQR
+599 
-607 LFKSREK
+607 K
-614 TVSVEKTPFHGRIQ
+614 
-628 CSCGAACRS
+628 
-637 KRSTS
+637 
-642 ARYWL
+642 
-647 CMRHDGDEAACP
+647 
-659 ITQIPETQIQ
+659 
-669 QAFLRLYYNLKH
+669 
-681 QGSCILPD
+681 
-689 LIANLRSIRERKF
+689 
-702 LWSVDVIELNRQIAE
+702 
-717 LTSQNQ
+717 
-723 LLTTLRESGC
+723 
-733 VDPDIFISKSNKL
+733 
-746 TEQLRAVKQAKSRI
+746 AV
-760 LNQDGDDTIPCT
+760 
-772 QELITIL
+772 
-779 KRGPETLHDF
+779 
-789 DGELFGQLIDK
+789 LFGTAGGK
-800 VIIESNTSLR
+800 
-810 FRLKNGLE
+810 
-818 LRESIERTVR
+818 

>member
-1 MKNPFRKKTLT
+1 MKNPFHKKEIS
-12 PREVFIRTFLD
+12 PQEAFIRSFLD

-143 ADSMEHLRQLQ
+143 ADSMEYLRQLQ

-280 EHELEELCDKLGGCF
+280 EHELEELCGKLGGCF

-318 ADESAPGAFRKSTL
+318 ADESAPEAFRKSTL

-347 KEFSDPQ
+347 KDFSDPQ

-364 LYQKWGISEET
+364 LYRKWGISEET
-375 DFRQLKPEDYPILSD
+375 DFRRLTPEDYPILSD
-390 LYALINDELVNY
+390 LYALINNELVNY
-402 RKGSLYTRELLQEVL
+402 RNGSLYTRELLQEVL

-452 TAARSLRNAL
+452 TAAKSLRNAL

-494 VAIEYIRNCLKRVRK
+494 IAIEYIRNCLKRVRK
-509 RDSALMM
+509 RDSALIM

-545 FNPGSIDRR
+545 FNPGSIGKR

-584 ERYHLKVIAPDHIPQ
+584 ERYHLKVIAPDH
-599 DWFERVQR
+599 
-607 LFKSREK
+607 K
-614 TVSVEKTPFHGRIQ
+614 
-628 CSCGAACRS
+628 
-637 KRSTS
+637 
-642 ARYWL
+642 
-647 CMRHDGDEAACP
+647 
-659 ITQIPETQIQ
+659 
-669 QAFLRLYYNLKH
+669 
-681 QGSCILPD
+681 
-689 LIANLRSIRERKF
+689 
-702 LWSVDVIELNRQIAE
+702 
-717 LTSQNQ
+717 
-723 LLTTLRESGC
+723 
-733 VDPDIFISKSNKL
+733 
-746 TEQLRAVKQAKSRI
+746 AV
-760 LNQDGDDTIPCT
+760 
-772 QELITIL
+772 
-779 KRGPETLHDF
+779 
-789 DGELFGQLIDK
+789 LFGTAGGK
-800 VIIESNTSLR
+800 
-810 FRLKNGLE
+810 
-818 LRESIERTVR
+818 

>member
-1 MKNPFRKKTLT
+1 MKNPFHKKEIS
-12 PREVFIRTFLD
+12 PQEAFIRSFLD

-99 GSDPNKLRQAVEAES
+99 GSDSNKLRQTVEAES

-143 ADSMEHLRQLQ
+143 ADSAEHLRQLQ

-178 FYCASP
+178 FCCVSP

-231 VVDFDRRDSDKTSAN
+231 AVDFDRRDSDKTSAN

-280 EHELEELCDKLGGCF
+280 EHELEELCGKLGGCF

-308 EVRCWNEDTE
+308 EVRCWNEDVDMET
-318 ADESAPGAFRKSTL
+318 DESAPEAFRKSTL

-347 KEFSDPQ
+347 KDFSDPQ
-354 LDTIEIMLSK
+354 LDTIEIMLSA
-364 LYQKWGISEET
+364 LYKKWGISEET
-375 DFRQLKPEDYPILSD
+375 DFRRLMPEDYPILSD
-390 LYALINDELVNY
+390 LYALINGELVNY
-402 RKGSLYTRELLQEVL
+402 RSGSLYTRELLQEVL

-436 NISDD
+436 NISGD

-452 TAARSLRNAL
+452 TAAKSLRNAL

-487 YLWLSNP
+487 
-494 VAIEYIRNCLKRVRK
+494 
-509 RDSALMM
+509 
-516 ASQNLEDFD
+516 
-525 QEGVR
+525 
-530 EMTKPLFAIPPHQFL
+530 
-545 FNPGSIDRR
+545 
-554 FYMDMLQ
+554 
-561 LDEAEFELIRR
+561 
-572 ARRGECLFKCGA
+572 
-584 ERYHLKVIAPDHIPQ
+584 
-599 DWFERVQR
+599 
-607 LFKSREK
+607 
-614 TVSVEKTPFHGRIQ
+614 
-628 CSCGAACRS
+628 
-637 KRSTS
+637 
-642 ARYWL
+642 
-647 CMRHDGDEAACP
+647 
-659 ITQIPETQIQ
+659 
-669 QAFLRLYYNLKH
+669 
-681 QGSCILPD
+681 
-689 LIANLRSIRERKF
+689 
-702 LWSVDVIELNRQIAE
+702 
-717 LTSQNQ
+717 
-723 LLTTLRESGC
+723 
-733 VDPDIFISKSNKL
+733 
-746 TEQLRAVKQAKSRI
+746 
-760 LNQDGDDTIPCT
+760 
-772 QELITIL
+772 
-779 KRGPETLHDF
+779 
-789 DGELFGQLIDK
+789 
-800 VIIESNTSLR
+800 
-810 FRLKNGLE
+810 
-818 LRESIERTVR
+818 

>member
-1 MKNPFRKKTLT
+1 MKNPFRKKHLT
-12 PREVFIRTFLD
+12 PREVFIRTYLD
-23 CIAPGVVKFEVDHYI
+23 SIAPGVVKFEVDHYI

-143 ADSMEHLRQLQ
+143 ADSMEYLRQLQ

-231 VVDFDRRDSDKTSAN
+231 AVDFDRRDSDKTSAN

-280 EHELEELCDKLGGCF
+280 EHELEELCGKLGGCF

-308 EVRCWNEDTE
+308 EVRCWNEDTDME
-318 ADESAPGAFRKSTL
+318 TDESAPEAFRKSTL
-332 LARHISFLKDFFRAY
+332 LARHVSFLKDFFRAY
-347 KEFSDPQ
+347 KDFSDPQ

-364 LYQKWGISEET
+364 LYRKWGISEET
-375 DFRQLKPEDYPILSD
+375 DLRQLKPGDYPVLSD
-390 LYALINDELVNY
+390 LYALINNELVNY
-402 RKGSLYTRELLQEVL
+402 RNGSLYTRELLQEVL

-452 TAARSLRNAL
+452 TAAKSLRNAL

-545 FNPGSIDRR
+545 FNPGSIGKR

-584 ERYHLKVIAPDHIPQ
+584 ERYHLKVIAPDH
-599 DWFERVQR
+599 
-607 LFKSREK
+607 K
-614 TVSVEKTPFHGRIQ
+614 
-628 CSCGAACRS
+628 
-637 KRSTS
+637 
-642 ARYWL
+642 
-647 CMRHDGDEAACP
+647 
-659 ITQIPETQIQ
+659 
-669 QAFLRLYYNLKH
+669 
-681 QGSCILPD
+681 
-689 LIANLRSIRERKF
+689 
-702 LWSVDVIELNRQIAE
+702 
-717 LTSQNQ
+717 
-723 LLTTLRESGC
+723 
-733 VDPDIFISKSNKL
+733 
-746 TEQLRAVKQAKSRI
+746 AV
-760 LNQDGDDTIPCT
+760 
-772 QELITIL
+772 
-779 KRGPETLHDF
+779 
-789 DGELFGQLIDK
+789 LFGTAGGK
-800 VIIESNTSLR
+800 
-810 FRLKNGLE
+810 
-818 LRESIERTVR
+818 

>member
-1 MKNPFRKKTLT
+1 MKNPFRKKEPT
-12 PREVFIRTFLD
+12 PREAFLRTYLD

-231 VVDFDRRDSDKTSAN
+231 AVDFDRRDSDKTSAN

-280 EHELEELCDKLGGCF
+280 EHELEELCGKLGGCF

-318 ADESAPGAFRKSTL
+318 ADESAPEAFRKSTL

-347 KEFSDPQ
+347 KDFSDPQ
-354 LDTIEIMLSK
+354 LDTIEIMLSA
-364 LYQKWGISEET
+364 LYKKWGISEET
-375 DFRQLKPEDYPILSD
+375 DFRQLKPGDYPVLSD
-390 LYALINDELVNY
+390 LYALINNELVNY
-402 RKGSLYTRELLQEVL
+402 RNGSLYTRELLQEVL

-452 TAARSLRNAL
+452 TAAKSLRNAL

-494 VAIEYIRNCLKRVRK
+494 IAIEYIRNCLKRVRK

-545 FNPGSIDRR
+545 FNPGSIGKR

-572 ARRGECLFKCGA
+572 ARRGECLFKCGM
-584 ERYHLKVIAPDHIPQ
+584 ERYHLEVKAPPY
-599 DWFERVQR
+599 
-607 LFKSREK
+607 K
-614 TVSVEKTPFHGRIQ
+614 
-628 CSCGAACRS
+628 AA
-637 KRSTS
+637 
-642 ARYWL
+642 
-647 CMRHDGDEAACP
+647 
-659 ITQIPETQIQ
+659 
-669 QAFLRLYYNLKH
+669 
-681 QGSCILPD
+681 
-689 LIANLRSIRERKF
+689 
-702 LWSVDVIELNRQIAE
+702 
-717 LTSQNQ
+717 
-723 LLTTLRESGC
+723 
-733 VDPDIFISKSNKL
+733 
-746 TEQLRAVKQAKSRI
+746 
-760 LNQDGDDTIPCT
+760 
-772 QELITIL
+772 
-779 KRGPETLHDF
+779 
-789 DGELFGQLIDK
+789 LFGTAGGK
-800 VIIESNTSLR
+800 
-810 FRLKNGLE
+810 
-818 LRESIERTVR
+818 

>member
-1 MKNPFRKKTLT
+1 MKKPFHKKEISPQET
-12 PREVFIRTFLD
+12 FIRSFLD

-131 PLLHCAVYLEMT
+131 PLIHCAVYLEMT
-143 ADSMEHLRQLQ
+143 ADSAEHLRQLQ

-184 VGYNALGREFERVL
+184 VGYKALGREFERVL

-209 NYSGKTDP
+209 NYSGKTDRK
-217 NGFYIG
+217 GFYIG

-267 LLEAGKSVVSLDA
+267 LLEAGKSVISLDA
-280 EHELEELCDKLGGCF
+280 EHELEELCGKLGGCF

-308 EVRCWNEDTE
+308 EVRYWNEDTE
-318 ADESAPGAFRKSTL
+318 TDESAPEAFRKSTL

-347 KEFSDPQ
+347 KDFSDPQ
-354 LDTIEIMLSK
+354 LDTIEIMLSA
-364 LYQKWGISEET
+364 LYKKWGISEET
-375 DFRQLKPEDYPILSD
+375 DFRRLKPGDYPVLSD
-390 LYALINDELVNY
+390 LYALINNELVNY
-402 RKGSLYTRELLQEVL
+402 RNGSLYTRELLQEVL

-452 TAARSLRNAL
+452 TAAKSLRNAL

-494 VAIEYIRNCLKRVRK
+494 IAIEYIRNCLKRVRK

-530 EMTKPLFAIPPHQFL
+530 EMTKPLFAIPSHQFL

-584 ERYHLKVIAPDHIPQ
+584 ERYHLKVIAPDHKAI
-599 DWFERVQR
+599 
-607 LFKSREK
+607 
-614 TVSVEKTPFHGRIQ
+614 
-628 CSCGAACRS
+628 
-637 KRSTS
+637 
-642 ARYWL
+642 
-647 CMRHDGDEAACP
+647 
-659 ITQIPETQIQ
+659 
-669 QAFLRLYYNLKH
+669 
-681 QGSCILPD
+681 
-689 LIANLRSIRERKF
+689 
-702 LWSVDVIELNRQIAE
+702 
-717 LTSQNQ
+717 
-723 LLTTLRESGC
+723 
-733 VDPDIFISKSNKL
+733 
-746 TEQLRAVKQAKSRI
+746 
-760 LNQDGDDTIPCT
+760 
-772 QELITIL
+772 
-779 KRGPETLHDF
+779 
-789 DGELFGQLIDK
+789 LFGTAGGK
-800 VIIESNTSLR
+800 
-810 FRLKNGLE
+810 
-818 LRESIERTVR
+818 

>member
-1 MKNPFRKKTLT
+1 MKNPFRKKEPT
-12 PREVFIRTFLD
+12 PREAFLRTYLD

-38 FGNTYRCVWA
+38 FGSAYRCVWA
-48 LREYPASTESQAIL
+48 LREYPASTEAQAIL

-99 GSDPNKLRQAVEAES
+99 GSDPNKLRQTVEAES

-143 ADSMEHLRQLQ
+143 ADSMEGLKRLQ

-168 DKLLLRQKQG
+168 DKLFLRQKQG
-178 FYCASP
+178 FCCVSP
-184 VGYNALGREFERVL
+184 VGHNALGREFERVL

-217 NGFYIG
+217 KGIYIG

-231 VVDFDRRDSDKTSAN
+231 VVDFDRRESDKTSAN

-267 LLEAGKSVVSLDA
+267 LLEAGKSVISLDA
-280 EHELEELCDKLGGCF
+280 EHELEELCGNLGGCF

-308 EVRCWNEDTE
+308 EVRCWDEGDTSE
-318 ADESAPGAFRKSTL
+318 TDESVPEAFRKSTL

-364 LYQKWGISEET
+364 LYQKWGITEET
-375 DFRQLKPEDYPILSD
+375 DFRQLAPEDYPILSD
-390 LYALINDELVNY
+390 LYALMEEELRHY
-402 RKGSLYTRELLQEVL
+402 QAGSLYTRELLQEVL

-422 LCVGADA
+422 LCMGADA

-436 NISDD
+436 NITGD
-441 RFLVFGVGGVL
+441 RFLVFGVGGML
-452 TAARSLRNAL
+452 TAAKSLRNAL

-509 RDSALMM
+509 RDSALLM

-545 FNPGSIDRR
+545 FNPGSIGRR

-561 LDEAEFELIRR
+561 LDEAEFELIRH

-584 ERYHLKVIAPDHIPQ
+584 ERYLLEVKAPPH
-599 DWFERVQR
+599 
-607 LFKSREK
+607 K
-614 TVSVEKTPFHGRIQ
+614 
-628 CSCGAACRS
+628 AA
-637 KRSTS
+637 
-642 ARYWL
+642 
-647 CMRHDGDEAACP
+647 
-659 ITQIPETQIQ
+659 
-669 QAFLRLYYNLKH
+669 
-681 QGSCILPD
+681 
-689 LIANLRSIRERKF
+689 
-702 LWSVDVIELNRQIAE
+702 
-717 LTSQNQ
+717 
-723 LLTTLRESGC
+723 
-733 VDPDIFISKSNKL
+733 
-746 TEQLRAVKQAKSRI
+746 
-760 LNQDGDDTIPCT
+760 
-772 QELITIL
+772 
-779 KRGPETLHDF
+779 
-789 DGELFGQLIDK
+789 LFG
-800 VIIESNTSLR
+800 TAGGR
-810 FRLKNGLE
+810 
-818 LRESIERTVR
+818 